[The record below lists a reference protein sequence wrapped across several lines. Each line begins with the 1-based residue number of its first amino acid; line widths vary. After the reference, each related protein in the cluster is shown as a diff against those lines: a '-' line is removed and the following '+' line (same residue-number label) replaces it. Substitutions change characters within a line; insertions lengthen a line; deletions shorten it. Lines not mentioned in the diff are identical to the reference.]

1 MNNVRV
7 HDGRSRHGRPLRV
20 AGEIASSLPVEHGR
34 AGRGGAGPLGAERR
48 LLLDDAGPYRGLR
61 RAGPDLEAGEARD
74 DGRRQGQWL
83 SRWRS
88 ASPRPTSPPPPRAWS
103 LCGCSCLRPPE
114 PATSKGRRAAE
125 VAATQAMVLLLAS
138 SRDMA
143 TKPSQYIGVL
153 WIARKDLSSRTGTT
167 LRTERALLTIRFEC
181 RALDGDAVRRP
192 PESTPWCFLAH
203 CCRRLWITICKGPD
217 VLTPARS
224 DKRRERTPRREPLGR
239 CAA

>member
-1 MNNVRV
+1 MVDPGMAA
-7 HDGRSRHGRPLRV
+7 HLRV

-34 AGRGGAGPLGAERR
+34 AGRAGAGPLVAERR
-48 LLLDDAGPYRGLR
+48 LLIDDAGPHRGLR
-61 RAGPDLEAGEARD
+61 RAGPDMEAGEARD
-74 DGRRQGQWL
+74 E
-83 SRWRS
+83 
-88 ASPRPTSPPPPRAWS
+88 RPISPPPLRACS

-125 VAATQAMVLLLAS
+125 AAATQAMVLLLAS

-153 WIARKDLSSRTGTT
+153 WITRRDLSSRTGTT

-181 RALDGDAVRRP
+181 RALDGDGVRRP

-203 CCRRLWITICKGPD
+203 CCRRVWTTICKGPD

-224 DKRRERTPRREPLGR
+224 DKRRGRTPRREPLGR